1 MLRAAGGRGRQARVQ
16 VDWTSSFWL
25 HHQLMVWVIIE
36 EANVPVPLVAE
47 CAFFPRRGGVE

>member
-25 HHQLMVWVIIE
+25 HHQLVVWVIIE
-36 EANVPVPLVAE
+36 EENVPVPLVAE
-47 CAFFPRRGGVE
+47 RAFFPRRGGVE